1 MLHSANIKKVMGLSA
16 WVVPR
21 LVILVGLA
29 VMSGAGQSAETGSQA
44 LPGWPEPVYDSEIFN
59 YMQLDQLEYRSSD
72 EPDLVRWDALMWL
85 GGDYNRLWVE
95 TEGQMA
101 SDGEEGELERFD
113 LEYGRLIAPF
123 WDLQGG
129 IRYQRNWSV
138 GADRDRVLGLHGL
151 APYKFEI
158 EADLLVSEDADV
170 QVQLQATYDVLLTQ
184 RLIFQPRLETAVA
197 ASDAKDFGIGEGIN
211 SFRLGARLRYEIRR
225 EFAPYIGLSWSR
237 KFGRTADFARA
248 EDEVVKN
255 LEFVAGIRIWF

>member
-113 LEYGRLIAPF
+113 LEYGRLIAP
-123 WDLQGG
+123 
-129 IRYQRNWSV
+129 
-138 GADRDRVLGLHGL
+138 
-151 APYKFEI
+151 YKFEI